1 MGSVRKKISCRRI
14 SRVKKLLQGTTW
26 RKIIPTLEKKILFMV
41 YNAEKKS
48 YTVVCQQKILSPDRG
63 LGKKNFHTNQITH
76 TLPHSPCPPLQMV
89 RPLLIKVIQVI
100 KHYPVQKILP
110 VYTIPLSTEPHKPL
124 NSGCK
129 KYPPTSPP
137 AKSRLECSTS
147 GRKPFKLKVFRN
159 VTQSVGSLFVAE
171 CKDIYISLSVESLEQ
186 FTNVLHVPL
195 HTSRGHKEKVT

>member
-1 MGSVRKKISCRRI
+1 MVPEKNI
-14 SRVKKLLQGTTW
+14 SRVKKILARNYLA
-26 RKIIPTLEKKILFMV
+26 KNNSYSEKKNYCSWFIML
-41 YNAEKKS
+41 KKNLTPLYVS
-48 YTVVCQQKILSPDRG
+48 KKFCHQIEVWE
-63 LGKKNFHTNQITH
+63 KKNFYTNQITH